1 MIVYILVTLMIV
13 QGARSIYHVETLGRK
28 SNTTFYLKM
37 LFIVACKAVHFG
49 MVAIAL

>member
-1 MIVYILVTLMIV
+1 MIVYILVILMII
-13 QGARSIYHVETLGRK
+13 QGARFIYHVETLGRK

>member
-1 MIVYILVTLMIV
+1 MIVYILVILMII

-28 SNTTFYLKM
+28 SNTIFYLKM